1 MEFSVMTYNIKLG
14 LESDLKTVAD
24 IIGEADVVAV
34 QEIAV
39 DWFQGDP
46 GNQPQLLSRASGLPH
61 VRFASV
67 LTTVPDSD
75 PPQIRVAPTPDD
87 RPGYGL
93 ALFSRYPLGPWTRH
107 RLPKRQDEARCILS
121 GTVVTPKGP
130 ISILVTHLS
139 INPVDRAAQIPA
151 LLRHAQ
157 TQASPLIMLGD
168 LNMGLEDPVLAQLSP
183 FLRNAAGDDPHPT
196 FPAEAPEHAIDHI
209 YITKELEIVAP
220 AMPLPFMGSD
230 HLPVMAKLKL

>member
-39 DWFQGDP
+39 DWFQGDS
-46 GNQPQLLSRASGLPH
+46 GNQPQLLSRASGLGH

-67 LTTVPDSD
+67 LTASDTD
-75 PPQIRVAPTPDD
+75 PPTVRVAPTADD

-93 ALFSRYPLGPWTRH
+93 ALFSRFPLGPWTRH
-107 RLPKRQDEARCILS
+107 RLPKRQDEQRCILS

-130 ISILVTHLS
+130 ISVLVTHLS
-139 INPVDRAAQIPA
+139 VNVVDRAAQIPA

-157 TQASPLIMLGD
+157 TQASPLMVMGD
-168 LNMGLEDPVLAQLSP
+168 LNAELAELKALSP

-196 FPAEAPEHAIDHI
+196 YPASMPEHAIDHI
-209 YITKELEIVAP
+209 YVTKEIEIVQA
-220 AMPLPFMGSD
+220 AMPLPLMGSD
-230 HLPVMAKLKL
+230 HLAVMAKVRL

>member
-34 QEIAV
+34 QGIAI
-39 DWFQGDP
+39 DWFEGDS
-46 GNQPQLLSRASGLPH
+46 GNQPQLLSRASGLGH

-67 LTTVPDSD
+67 LTTVYDSD
-75 PPQIRVAPTPDD
+75 PPVVRVAPTADD
-87 RPGYGL
+87 RPGFGL
-93 ALFSRYPLGPWTRH
+93 ALFSRFPLGPWTRH
-107 RLPKRQDEARCILS
+107 RLPKRQDEQRCILS

-130 ISILVTHLS
+130 ISVLVTHLS
-139 INPVDRAAQIPA
+139 VNPVDRAVQIPA

-157 TQASPLIMLGD
+157 TQASPLTVMGD
-168 LNMGLEDPVLAQLSP
+168 LNAELSELQGLSP
-183 FLRNAAGDDPHPT
+183 FLRNAAGNDPHPT
-196 FPAEAPEHAIDHI
+196 YPASAPEHAYDHI
-209 YITKELEIVAP
+209 YLTKEIEIIQP

-230 HLPVMAKLKL
+230 HLAVMARVRL

>member
-1 MEFSVMTYNIKLG
+1 MEFSVMTFNIKLG

-39 DWFQGDP
+39 DWFQGDS
-46 GNQPQLLSRASGLPH
+46 GNQPQLLSRASGLGH

-67 LTTVPDSD
+67 LTTVYDSD
-75 PPQIRVAPTPDD
+75 PPVVRVAPTADD

-93 ALFSRYPLGPWTRH
+93 ALFSRFPLGPWTRH
-107 RLPKRQDEARCILS
+107 RLPKRQDEQRCILS

-130 ISILVTHLS
+130 ISVLVTHLS
-139 INPVDRAAQIPA
+139 TNPVDRAVQIPA

-157 TQASPLIMLGD
+157 TQASPLMVMGD
-168 LNMGLEDPVLAQLSP
+168 LNAELEELRALSP
-183 FLRNAAGDDPHPT
+183 FLRNAAGDEPYATYPSS
-196 FPAEAPEHAIDHI
+196 APDQSIDHI
-209 YITKELEIVAP
+209 YVTKEIEIISA
-220 AMPLPFMGSD
+220 AMPLPFMGSN
-230 HLPVMAKLKL
+230 HLAVMAKVRI

>member
-14 LESDLKTVAD
+14 GETDLKTVAD

-34 QEIAV
+34 QEIGV
-39 DWFQGDP
+39 DWFEGDP

-61 VRFASV
+61 VRFAAV

-75 PPQIRVAPTPDD
+75 PPQARVAPTADD
-87 RPGYGL
+87 RPARGL

-107 RLPKRQDEARCILS
+107 RLPKRQDQQRCILS
-121 GTVVTPKGP
+121 GTVVMPKGP
-130 ISILVTHLS
+130 ISILVTLLS
-139 INPVDRAAQIPA
+139 TNEVDRAAQVPA

-157 TQASPLIMLGD
+157 TQASPLIALGD
-168 LNMGLEDPVLAQLSP
+168 FNAEAHDPVMQGLSP

-196 FPAEAPEHAIDHI
+196 FPADAPEHAFDHI
-209 YITKELEIVAP
+209 YITKELEVVTP
-220 AMPLPFMGSD
+220 AMPLPLMGSD
-230 HLPVMAKLKL
+230 HLAVVTKLKW